1 MEGPRTSATI
11 ESQIER
17 IGQEIGVS
25 DWFAIDQPMVDA
37 FATLTRDTYFI
48 HTDPERAA
56 KETPFGGTIAHGFL
70 TLSLLSCMAYQ
81 VCPAVEGTKT
91 GVNYGFNRLRFVAP
105 VRTGKRVRGHF
116 VLKHFEVKDRR
127 WQSTMEVSVEI
138 EGEPKPALVA
148 EWVTAGL
155 L

>member
-1 MEGPRTSATI
+1 
-11 ESQIER
+11 
-17 IGQEIGVS
+17 
-25 DWFAIDQPMVDA
+25 MVDA

-70 TLSLLSCMAYQ
+70 TLSLMSCMAYQ
-81 VCPAVEGTKT
+81 VCPAIEGTQT
-91 GVNYGFNRLRFVAP
+91 GVNYGMNRLRFVAP

-127 WQSTMEVSVEI
+127 WQSTMDVSVEI
-138 EGEPKPALVA
+138 EGEAKPALVA